1 MNKQNYKRKE
11 PDKSGNRY
19 KLWHFLL
26 QQLIFCRRL
35 WWQSALALPC
45 GALSICLKD
54 MVMIIPVRMLMCGK
68 EAKTRQRQPR
78 LPLYRIRMEQ

>member
-1 MNKQNYKRKE
+1 MNKQNYNRKE

-54 MVMIIPVRMLMCGK
+54 MVMIIVRHVRK
-68 EAKTRQRQPR
+68 
-78 LPLYRIRMEQ
+78 